1 MVVVLFLRVATGIVL
16 GFLREERDEYLEL
29 LDKYDHLVKR
39 YD

>member
-1 MVVVLFLRVATGIVL
+1 MVVIFLRVDTSIVL

-29 LDKYDHLVKR
+29 LDKYDHIVKR